1 MTKQKL
7 SVSGKAL
14 ALLARREHSERE
26 LKFKLLQKGYSEDEV
41 ESAIAQMIKANY
53 LSNDRFIGCV
63 IRARIEQG
71 AGPNKIKAELK
82 SHDITSIQIK
92 SHEDWQKANWRLS
105 AIRVKQK
112 RFGVE
117 PATDNKQ
124 KAKQLQFL
132 LRRGFNQED
141 AQAAI
146 SNTDE
151 LSFFHEPR

>member
-1 MTKQKL
+1 MSKNKL
-7 SVSGKAL
+7 SASGKAL

-26 LKFKLLQKGYSEDEV
+26 LTFKLLQKGYSESEV
-41 ESAIAQMIKANY
+41 KLAIEQMIKANY
-53 LSNDRFIGCV
+53 LNNDRYIGCV

-82 SHDITSIQIK
+82 SHEIPTHQIER
-92 SHEDWQKANWRLS
+92 HEDWQKANWRLL
-105 AIRVKQK
+105 ATKVKQK

-117 PATDNKQ
+117 PVQDAKA

-132 LRRGFNQED
+132 YRRGFSQED

-146 SNTDE
+146 SCPDE
-151 LSFFHEPR
+151 LSFFS